1 MPVSAEETTIMPLLT
16 KMRLPRHVLL
26 DMASK
31 IGGERSNVASHEP
44 SPVIGFETW
53 RWGTRFFRE
62 DEMLRKLG
70 WVICDLNQVAG
81 IRHKELKIK
90 LVCCGTDSN
99 TGNSARSPKNLSE
112 RRPNSCKLIARNAQ
126 QFKMDFV
133 KDEPQDDL
141 WYYCS
146 YFCDNFI
153 SVELSRPTSEIGGF
167 ITAYSDRIIIA
178 QPGEIPGIRRRVVLE
193 EFADVPKP
201 QVSRKIG

>member
-1 MPVSAEETTIMPLLT
+1 MPILSDETTIVPMLA

-26 DMASK
+26 DMGSK
-31 IGGERSNVASHEP
+31 IGGERSNVAPHEP
-44 SPVIGFETW
+44 GSVIGFETW

-62 DEMLRKLG
+62 DATLRELG
-70 WVICDLNQVAG
+70 WTICDLNQVAG
-81 IRHKELKIK
+81 IRHRELKIK
-90 LVCCGTDSN
+90 LVCCGTDNN
-99 TGNSARSPKNLSE
+99 TGNPVRSPKNLSE
-112 RRPNSCKLIARNAQ
+112 RRANSCRLIARNAQ

-133 KDEPQDDL
+133 KDEPQDDF

-153 SVELSRPTSEIGGF
+153 SIELSRPTSEIGGF

-193 EFADVPKP
+193 DFAEVPKP
-201 QVSRKIG
+201 KVSRKIG

>member
-1 MPVSAEETTIMPLLT
+1 MPVYSDETSVVPLLT

-31 IGGERSNVASHEP
+31 IGGERSNVAPHEP

-62 DEMLRKLG
+62 EETLKELG
-70 WVICDLNQVAG
+70 WATCDLNQVAG
-81 IRHKELKIK
+81 IRNKEVKIK

-99 TGNSARSPKNLSE
+99 TGNIARSPKNLSE
-112 RRPNSCKLIARNAQ
+112 RRANSCKLIARNAR
-126 QFKMDFV
+126 QFQFDLGV
-133 KDEPQDDL
+133 PEEPQDDL

-153 SVELSRPTSEIGGF
+153 STELSRPTSEIGGF
-167 ITAYSDRIIIA
+167 ITGYSDRIIIA
-178 QPGEIPGIRRRVVLE
+178 QPGEIPGIRRRVVPE

-201 QVSRKIG
+201 RVSRK